1 MSVSASTTGRASR
14 TRARRGANRC
24 PIRSARGASCY
35 LYTRVMESRVL
46 YGNFS
51 VTSIDRSIVRRP
63 SPVARRSSTL
73 ARRARRARTIMSA
86 ASIARRVAHRASRAL
101 ASVPCRACAST
112 AVDDALARHE
122 TVVGIEIHARLATR
136 SKLFS
141 GAPSAYG
148 GGANERVAPFDAA
161 LPGTLPVLN
170 AGAVALAIK
179 LGLALKGEV
188 QLKSSFDRK
197 HYFYADLPHGY
208 QITQQRAPIV
218 RGGEVVVVDAGK
230 TRAGGEGGDGGLRI
244 GIERVQLEMDTGKSQ
259 AMDGAD
265 GSVNGTLIDL
275 NRAGQALV
283 EIVSEPDIRSGED
296 TAACVESLQR
306 MLRYLNVSDANMEEG
321 SLRCDVNVSVRTA
334 DERARGVY
342 GERVEIKNLNSLR
355 SIVRA
360 VKHEAKRHV
369 DVIENGGKVERET
382 RTFDANTGK
391 TIVLRSKES
400 LLDYRFTPE
409 PDLPPLVL
417 TAADV
422 EAVANRMPEL
432 PNDAYQRLVDHG
444 VSPSTA
450 SIIIA
455 FPSTLKYY
463 DVAMEHC
470 GDAKPADV
478 ANFVANEIIG
488 AARKDAGASHKE
500 PLATLPLAA
509 SSRRIGHLLGKVAEG
524 ALSGRMA
531 KQVLES
537 LMNSDERALSEIIGD
552 VCGGSQI
559 SNDDELK
566 SICQAVVNDK
576 PEEVALLR
584 SGKNKLMSALVG
596 EVMKRTQGRANPK
609 EVSKTIQDIIAK
621 LG

>member
-1 MSVSASTTGRASR
+1 M
-14 TRARRGANRC
+14 
-24 PIRSARGASCY
+24 
-35 LYTRVMESRVL
+35 
-46 YGNFS
+46 
-51 VTSIDRSIVRRP
+51 
-63 SPVARRSSTL
+63 
-73 ARRARRARTIMSA
+73 
-86 ASIARRVAHRASRAL
+86 
-101 ASVPCRACAST
+101 
-112 AVDDALARHE
+112 
-122 TVVGIEIHARLATR
+122 
-136 SKLFS
+136 
-141 GAPSAYG
+141 
-148 GGANERVAPFDAA
+148 
-161 LPGTLPVLN
+161 
-170 AGAVALAIK
+170 
-179 LGLALKGEV
+179 
-188 QLKSSFDRK
+188 
-197 HYFYADLPHGY
+197 
-208 QITQQRAPIV
+208 
-218 RGGEVVVVDAGK
+218 
-230 TRAGGEGGDGGLRI
+230 
-244 GIERVQLEMDTGKSQ
+244 
-259 AMDGAD
+259 
-265 GSVNGTLIDL
+265 
-275 NRAGQALV
+275 
-283 EIVSEPDIRSGED
+283 
-296 TAACVESLQR
+296 
-306 MLRYLNVSDANMEEG
+306 
-321 SLRCDVNVSVRTA
+321 
-334 DERARGVY
+334 
-342 GERVEIKNLNSLR
+342 
-355 SIVRA
+355 
-360 VKHEAKRHV
+360 
-369 DVIENGGKVERET
+369 
-382 RTFDANTGK
+382 
-391 TIVLRSKES
+391 LRSKES

-566 SICQAVVNDK
+566 SICQAVVSDK